1 MSGDETGAIASSP
14 VGADPCPICLG
25 PVKKEAY
32 LDACFHVFCYRC
44 IVQWMK
50 IVSGRSSYQPSTLRC
65 PMCKSEN
72 SCIIHSY
79 DGRSFEKHYVNGFC
93 EDRSFFSSSHK
104 YRLQCYYSGPG
115 SAEDVF
121 DVLRFWKFR
130 KYSQPCRWLES
141 WMTREIQALLQ
152 EKDVE
157 VIVHHILGVID
168 SFSKSKE
175 PRSRLTFTPEDKQ
188 NEFKTLVSS
197 AARPFLTARTD
208 RFVHELELFLASG
221 LNIQAY
227 DELYMQHTNQQ
238 TVPNSSQ
245 ETEEELQSCATPT
258 PFLHIFDDDSDG
270 PE

>member
-104 YRLQCYYSGPG
+104 YRLQCYYSGP
-115 SAEDVF
+115 EDVF

-168 SFSKSKE
+168 SFSKA
-175 PRSRLTFTPEDKQ
+175 RSRGADLHSHQRTSKMNSRHWCLARIQISKQSLT
-188 NEFKTLVSS
+188 
-197 AARPFLTARTD
+197 AARKQKKSYKAARHQHPSCISLMTTQMD
-208 RFVHELELFLASG
+208 RSEA
-221 LNIQAY
+221 IKKA
-227 DELYMQHTNQQ
+227 
-238 TVPNSSQ
+238 
-245 ETEEELQSCATPT
+245 
-258 PFLHIFDDDSDG
+258 LHPAVSNC
-270 PE
+270 